1 MIRVGRKSLL
11 SRFPIMALFR
21 EDDTTKKMSIDIGGM
36 RKPYKGK
43 NEAFTED
50 DLVAKEPIAQFREWF
65 DQACSTP
72 GIIEAN
78 AMCLATSTK
87 CGKPSA
93 RMVLLKGYGKDG
105 FRFFTNYTSRKGEEL
120 TDNPFASLVF
130 YWSYNG
136 EDISWAR
143 QAENPQASLCFY
155 WEPLMRSVR
164 VEGTVEKLS
173 EKESDDYFHSRPRS
187 SQIGACISPQS
198 KVIDGRHVLTERE
211 QELSEEYRDEKKII
225 PKPETWG
232 GFRVVPEVIEFWQ
245 GQTTRIHDRICFR
258 KPLPDEVLNEQ
269 LTKQGEDGWVYE
281 RLAP

>member
-1 MIRVGRKSLL
+1 MNCVPRKISLL
-11 SRFPIMALFR
+11 SRFPVMALFR
-21 EDDTTKKMSIDIGGM
+21 EGNGTTSKMSIDIGGM

-50 DLVAKEPIAQFREWF
+50 DLVAKEPFAQFREWF

-120 TDNPFASLVF
+120 
-130 YWSYNG
+130 
-136 EDISWAR
+136 
-143 QAENPQASLCFY
+143 AENPQASLCFY

-198 KVIDGRHVLTERE
+198 KVIEGRHILTEKE
-211 QELSEEYRDEKKII
+211 QDLLEEYSDDKKII

-245 GQTTRIHDRICFR
+245 GQTTRIHDRIRFR
-258 KPLPDEVLNEQ
+258 KPLPDEVLDEQ
-269 LTKQGEDGWVYE
+269 LTKQGEDGWFYE

>member
-1 MIRVGRKSLL
+1 MNCVPRKISLL
-11 SRFPIMALFR
+11 SRFPVMALFR
-21 EDDTTKKMSIDIGGM
+21 EGNGTTSKMSIDIGGM

-50 DLVAKEPIAQFREWF
+50 DLVAKEPFAQFREWF

-120 TDNPFASLVF
+120 
-130 YWSYNG
+130 
-136 EDISWAR
+136 
-143 QAENPQASLCFY
+143 
-155 WEPLMRSVR
+155 VR

-198 KVIDGRHVLTERE
+198 KVIEGRHILTEKE
-211 QELSEEYRDEKKII
+211 QDLLEEYSDDKKII

-245 GQTTRIHDRICFR
+245 GQTTRIHDRIRFR
-258 KPLPDEVLNEQ
+258 KPLPDEVLDEQ
-269 LTKQGEDGWVYE
+269 LTKQGEDGWFYE